1 MHCSESDARLL
12 QGRATGGDVTTG
24 SVAGPQSQA
33 FGPASKVSQEP
44 KRNRPPE
51 PQPGVFLLLDPRRP
65 FRRSFR
71 ASKGLHADRPKP
83 KKSLGLWAHKTWTR
97 RLLLVLG
104 FLLVLGDGFGGWRG
118 PPGASPPGR
127 FRRRRRGRGGSPS
140 RMRRAGRRG
149 LRGSVWRRRR
159 P

>member
-51 PQPGVFLLLDPRRP
+51 PQPGVFLFMERAQTLAARFARREAFTPHGRKPRKVFRP
-65 FRRSFR
+65 
-71 ASKGLHADRPKP
+71 
-83 KKSLGLWAHKTWTR
+83 LGT
-97 RLLLVLG
+97 
-104 FLLVLGDGFGGWRG
+104 
-118 PPGASPPGR
+118 
-127 FRRRRRGRGGSPS
+127 
-140 RMRRAGRRG
+140 
-149 LRGSVWRRRR
+149 
-159 P
+159 